1 LKINNYLLF
10 KNNNILF
17 EPIYYNRTD
26 DTAIINLS
34 ILPIYISEKNST
46 SNLLFACEV
55 FEPML
60 NTNLDSVRIITLSD
74 YDNIKKRNCNINEYF
89 RTYETIYDSLNCK
102 RNILPL
108 NLFKNQDKNPGILL
122 VNQPTEDSVKLKIIY
137 YLQNGENRITETKWL
152 KFN

>member
-1 LKINNYLLF
+1 
-10 KNNNILF
+10 
-17 EPIYYNRTD
+17 
-26 DTAIINLS
+26 
-34 ILPIYISEKNST
+34 
-46 SNLLFACEV
+46 
-55 FEPML
+55 ML

-74 YDNIKKRNCNINEYF
+74 YDNIKKRNSNINEYF
-89 RTYETIYDSLNCK
+89 RTYETIYDSLSYK

-137 YLQNGENRITETKWL
+137 YLQNGENRSTETKWL